1 MGPSVTAA
9 SSSSRQLRRRVACAG
24 VLALLVASGAQ
35 AQIDRSTVRGLVVD
49 EQGQPL
55 PGVAVALEFKGESR
69 QKILKKTVTDKKGA
83 FIYVGL
89 TPGPWQLT
97 FTKESFKSG
106 RVETWLSSGGI
117 SEIPP
122 VTLAVAPA
130 ATPGSGMPGIA
141 LPPVTGGDAG
151 QKQADRERGLGDKY
165 NKAVEAMRAGQAAE
179 AEALFKEV
187 LAEVPN
193 LAEAHHNI
201 AYIHAQRDDVPVA
214 EAGFRKAIELQP
226 QTSDSYLALATLLAR
241 SKRGD
246 EALKLLQDA
255 SGNFATDAKFQFALG
270 ATAFNLG
277 RVAEAQAAFAKVAE
291 LDPAHAEV
299 HFFLGSLAISRSDV
313 PGAIAEL
320 EKYVAAAPAGAPN
333 LTAAKSLLATL
344 KKTK

>member
-1 MGPSVTAA
+1 MKRT
-9 SSSSRQLRRRVACAG
+9 SSFLSACVG
-24 VLALLVASGAQ
+24 VLGLLVASGAH
-35 AQIDRSTVRGLVVD
+35 AQIERSTVRGLVVD

-69 QKILKKTVTDKKGA
+69 QKILKKTITDKKGA

-89 TPGPWQLT
+89 TPGPWQIA
-97 FTKESFKSG
+97 FTKDGFKPG
-106 RVETWLSSGGI
+106 RVDTSLSSGGI

-122 VTLAVAPA
+122 LKLAAAPASAPGPETPAVALPA
-130 ATPGSGMPGIA
+130 G
-141 LPPVTGGDAG
+141 TGGDAG
-151 QKQADRERGLGDKY
+151 QKQADREKGLGDKY
-165 NKAVEAMRAGQAAE
+165 NKAVEAMRAGQTAE

-214 EAGFRKAIELQP
+214 EAEFRKAIELQP

-255 SGNFATDAKFQFALG
+255 AGNFATDARFQFALG
-270 ATAFNLG
+270 ATAFNMG
-277 RVAEAQAAFAKVAE
+277 RSAEAQAAFARVAE
-291 LDPAHAEV
+291 LDPANAEV
-299 HFFLGSLAISRSDV
+299 HFFLGSLAISRNDV

-320 EKYVAAAPAGAPN
+320 EKYVATAPGGAPN
-333 LTAAKSLLATL
+333 VAAAKSLLATL
-344 KKTK
+344 KRAK